1 MEQEFLSQIDKM
13 NSKGVST
20 MKKLSKLSIL
30 FAVALMLA
38 AFAGNSLAT
47 DIPSD
52 AVILE
57 RIWNDSFA
65 SVLTV
70 DNSYPSLISIN
81 DEAAGPLGW
90 ANLHAWRFSTDGAVA
105 QEFANT
111 DGFSFSADVTV
122 TGTGDGET
130 GLQIAPWWSDS
141 DGRFNVRTPDGEV
154 ACFGGRLPF
163 YSFTG
168 SNGVS
173 YVKGTTVRLT
183 MIYTPNVEMNETMPA
198 TIEYIYD
205 DGAVYSS
212 GPLPFD
218 EGNPAEAEAHG
229 TWGILSPAYAGGH
242 MQYNNMSGSG
252 DGANFN
258 VEWGN
263 ITFLD
268 MGSVVAT
275 EKSSWGGVKALFR

>member
-1 MEQEFLSQIDKM
+1 
-13 NSKGVST
+13 
-20 MKKLSKLSIL
+20 MKKTNKLSIL
-30 FAVALMLA
+30 FAAALLLVAIM
-38 AFAGNSLAT
+38 GNALAT
-47 DIPSD
+47 DVPSG
-52 AVILE
+52 AVVLE

-70 DNSYPSLISIN
+70 GNSYPSLITI
-81 DEAAGPLGW
+81 DDMCAGPLGW
-90 ANLHAWRFSTDGAVA
+90 ANLHAWRFSLGGTGP

-111 DGFSFSADVTV
+111 DGFMFSADVTLS
-122 TGTGDGET
+122 GTGDGES
-130 GLQIAPWWSDS
+130 GLQISPWWSES

-173 YVKGTTVRLT
+173 YVKGTTVNLT
-183 MIYTPNVEMNETMPA
+183 IIYTPNVEMNEAMPA

-205 DGAVYSS
+205 DGAIYSS

-218 EGNPAEAEAHG
+218 EGNPAEEDPHG
-229 TWGILSPAYAGGH
+229 LWGILSPAYAGGH
-242 MQYNNMSGSG
+242 FQFNDMVGAG
-252 DGANFN
+252 DGANFH

-263 ITFLD
+263 IIFED
-268 MGSVVAT
+268 MGTVVAA
-275 EKSSWGGVKALFR
+275 ESSSWGGVKALYR

>member
-1 MEQEFLSQIDKM
+1 MPKVDKM
-13 NSKGVST
+13 NSQGVST
-20 MKKLSKLSIL
+20 MKKTTKLSIL
-30 FAVALMLA
+30 CAAALLLA
-38 AFAGNSLAT
+38 AFAGNALAT

-57 RIWNDSFA
+57 RIWDDSFA
-65 SVLTV
+65 SILTV
-70 DNSYPSLISIN
+70 NNSYPSLISIN

-90 ANLHAWRFSTDGAVA
+90 ANLHAWRFSTDGASV
-105 QEFANT
+105 QEFSNT
-111 DGFSFSADVTV
+111 DGFMFSADVTLS
-122 TGTGDGET
+122 GTGDGEG
-130 GLQIAPWWSDS
+130 GLQIAPWWSQS

-183 MIYTPNVEMNETMPA
+183 IIYTPNTEMNETMPA

-205 DGAVYSS
+205 DGASYSS

-218 EGNPAEAEAHG
+218 EGNPAEEDPHG
-229 TWGILSPAYAGGH
+229 LWGILSPAYAGGH
-242 MQYNNMSGSG
+242 CQFNNMVGAG
-252 DGANFN
+252 EGANFN
-258 VEWGN
+258 VVWGD
-263 ITFLD
+263 IVFEDL
-268 MGSVVAT
+268 GSVVAT

>member
-1 MEQEFLSQIDKM
+1 
-13 NSKGVST
+13 
-20 MKKLSKLSIL
+20 MKTINKLIIL
-30 FAVALMLA
+30 CTAALLLA
-38 AFAGNSLAT
+38 AFAGNALAT
-47 DIPSD
+47 VTPSD
-52 AVILE
+52 AVVLP

-65 SVLTV
+65 SIITV

-90 ANLHAWRFSTDGAVA
+90 ANLHAWRFSTDGVVA

-111 DGFSFSADVTV
+111 DGFSFSADVTLS
-122 TGTGDGET
+122 GTGDGES
-130 GLQIAPWWSDS
+130 GLQLAPWWSDS
-141 DGRFNVRTPDGEV
+141 DGRFNLRTPDGEV

-183 MIYTPNVEMNETMPA
+183 IIYTPNVEMTETMPA

-205 DGAVYSS
+205 DGSVYSS

-218 EGNPAEAEAHG
+218 EGNPAEAEVHG
-229 TWGILSPAYAGGH
+229 TWGILSPAQAGGH
-242 MQYNNMSGSG
+242 FQFNDMVGAG
-252 DGANFN
+252 DGANF
-258 VEWGN
+258 
-263 ITFLD
+263 
-268 MGSVVAT
+268 GSAINCVRYGARAYR
-275 EKSSWGGVKALFR
+275 SAD